1 MNKTISPPPLMQPV
15 MLCNSTNMHFRSL
28 CCRPEMSFILG
39 RNSSAPRHPILSYFC
54 ILHRA
59 QNATSNN
66 SSVINF
72 YGLTQTSPVF
82 GMARRWLASSCCLL
96 LPTTFANRVAVLR
109 RKRYK

>member
-39 RNSSAPRHPILSYFC
+39 R